1 MKNKIKKL
9 KLPLNKMT
17 GNEKD
22 YAAVLLE
29 DVNSNM
35 KVFWE
40 TLSGTQDKVNNLA
53 EEMIGLKDAVADNSI
68 EIAEI
73 RTELKADIKSEI
85 SGLKTEI
92 KDEIMKTN
100 NKIDLLEFKIENMN
114 KEKADPKK
122 FLELEKRVIK
132 LEVKAI
138 AG

>member
-73 RTELKADIKSEI
+73 RTEIKADIKSEI
-85 SGLKTEI
+85 SGLRTEI

-100 NKIDLLEFKIENMN
+100 NKIDSLEFKIENMN